1 MKISSIM
8 NPNVETARAEDD
20 LAKAAMVMWR
30 KDCGFVPI
38 VDDATHRVVGVI
50 TDRDICMASWIRNQ
64 PLSELR
70 VSDSMSRELFSCSP
84 DDNVSVAERLM
95 QSRQIRRLPV
105 IDKEGHLVGI
115 LSLADIVRGT
125 ERAGRGVSD
134 VSSNEVASTLATICQ
149 PRTTQQAFA

>member
-1 MKISSIM
+1 MKVRDLMTTGVASIDGDDSLSSA
-8 NPNVETARAEDD
+8 AR
-20 LAKAAMVMWR
+20 MMWEC
-30 KDCGFVPI
+30 DCGVIP
-38 VDDATHRVVGVI
+38 VTRADRVLGVI

-134 VSSNEVASTLATICQ
+134 VSSNEIASTLATICQ

>member
-1 MKISSIM
+1 MKVRDLMTSGVASIDSDDSLSSA
-8 NPNVETARAEDD
+8 AR
-20 LAKAAMVMWR
+20 MMWEC
-30 KDCGFVPI
+30 DCGVIP
-38 VDDATHRVVGVI
+38 VTRADRVLGVI

-115 LSLADIVRGT
+115 LSLADIVRCT
-125 ERAGRGVSD
+125 ERAGRGLSD

>member
-1 MKISSIM
+1 MKVRDLMTSGVASIDSDDSLSSA
-8 NPNVETARAEDD
+8 AR
-20 LAKAAMVMWR
+20 MMWEC
-30 KDCGFVPI
+30 DCGVIP
-38 VDDATHRVVGVI
+38 VTRAGRVLGVI

-64 PLSELR
+64 PISELR

>member
-1 MKISSIM
+1 MKVRDLMTSDVASIDSDDSLSSA
-8 NPNVETARAEDD
+8 AR
-20 LAKAAMVMWR
+20 MMWEC
-30 KDCGFVPI
+30 DCGVIP
-38 VDDATHRVVGVI
+38 VTRADRVLGVI

-70 VSDSMSRELFSCSP
+70 VADSMSRELFSCSP

>member
-1 MKISSIM
+1 MKVRDLMTSSVASIDSDDSLSSA
-8 NPNVETARAEDD
+8 AR
-20 LAKAAMVMWR
+20 MMWEC
-30 KDCGFVPI
+30 DCGVIPVTRADRI
-38 VDDATHRVVGVI
+38 VGVI

-64 PLSELR
+64 PISELR

-105 IDKEGHLVGI
+105 IDREGHLVGI

>member
-1 MKISSIM
+1 MKVRDLMTSGVASIDSDDSLSSA
-8 NPNVETARAEDD
+8 AR
-20 LAKAAMVMWR
+20 MMWEC
-30 KDCGFVPI
+30 DCGVIP
-38 VDDATHRVVGVI
+38 VTREGRVLGVI

-70 VSDSMSRELFSCSP
+70 ISDSMSRELFSCSP

-105 IDKEGHLVGI
+105 IDREGHLVGI

-149 PRTTQQAFA
+149 PRTTPQALS

>member
-1 MKISSIM
+1 MKVRDLMTTGVASIDGDDSLSSA
-8 NPNVETARAEDD
+8 AR
-20 LAKAAMVMWR
+20 MMWEC
-30 KDCGFVPI
+30 DCGVIP
-38 VDDATHRVVGVI
+38 VTRADRVLGVI

-105 IDKEGHLVGI
+105 IDREGHLVGI

-134 VSSNEVASTLATICQ
+134 VSSNEIASTLATICQ

>member
-1 MKISSIM
+1 MKVRDLMTTGVASIDGDDSLSSA
-8 NPNVETARAEDD
+8 AR
-20 LAKAAMVMWR
+20 MMWEC
-30 KDCGFVPI
+30 DCGVIP
-38 VDDATHRVVGVI
+38 VTRADRVLGVI

>member
-1 MKISSIM
+1 MKVRDLMTSGVASIDSDDSLSSA
-8 NPNVETARAEDD
+8 AR
-20 LAKAAMVMWR
+20 MMWEC
-30 KDCGFVPI
+30 DCGVIP
-38 VDDATHRVVGVI
+38 VTRADRVLGVI

-115 LSLADIVRGT
+115 LSLADIVRCT

>member
-1 MKISSIM
+1 MKVRDLMTTGVASIDGDDSLSSA
-8 NPNVETARAEDD
+8 AR
-20 LAKAAMVMWR
+20 MMWEC
-30 KDCGFVPI
+30 DCGVIP
-38 VDDATHRVVGVI
+38 VTRGGRVLGVI

-64 PLSELR
+64 PLSELC

-105 IDKEGHLVGI
+105 IDKAGHLVGI
-115 LSLADIVRGT
+115 LSLADIVRGS

>member
-1 MKISSIM
+1 MKVRDLMTSGVASVDSDDSLSSA
-8 NPNVETARAEDD
+8 AR
-20 LAKAAMVMWR
+20 MMWEC
-30 KDCGFVPI
+30 DCGVIP
-38 VDDATHRVVGVI
+38 VTREGRVLGVI

-64 PLSELR
+64 PLTELR
-70 VSDSMSRELFSCSP
+70 ISDSMSRELFSCSP

-105 IDKEGHLVGI
+105 IDTEGHLVGI
-115 LSLADIVRGT
+115 LSLADIVRGS

-149 PRTTQQAFA
+149 PRSTQQAFS

>member
-1 MKISSIM
+1 MKVRDLMTTGVASIDSDDSLSSA
-8 NPNVETARAEDD
+8 AR
-20 LAKAAMVMWR
+20 MMWEC
-30 KDCGFVPI
+30 DCGVIP
-38 VDDATHRVVGVI
+38 VTREGRVLGVI

-64 PLSELR
+64 PLSELC
-70 VSDSMSRELFSCSP
+70 VSDSMSRELFSCAP

-149 PRTTQQAFA
+149 PRTTQQAFS

>member
-1 MKISSIM
+1 MKVRDLMTTGVASIDGDDSLSSA
-8 NPNVETARAEDD
+8 AR
-20 LAKAAMVMWR
+20 MMWEC
-30 KDCGFVPI
+30 DCGVIP
-38 VDDATHRVVGVI
+38 VTRADRVLGVI

-105 IDKEGHLVGI
+105 IDREGHLVGI